1 MRNYE
6 RDLPQ
11 RDERHAL
18 RQHLGEFHCSLC
30 ADAVP
35 IEAASSKVKQLA
47 TQCRC
52 MCLPMC
58 RSSMSHMG
66 SSYYSTHLREVRL
79 GIFTIASEIILVPSA
94 LRPLP
99 AKLPSN
105 KVAQVR
111 QPRDH
116 T

>member
-1 MRNYE
+1 MKRGGSRDMAQWRTAGQIHDYE

-58 RSSMSHMG
+58 RSPMSRM
-66 SSYYSTHLREVRL
+66 SK
-79 GIFTIASEIILVPSA
+79 A
-94 LRPLP
+94 
-99 AKLPSN
+99 
-105 KVAQVR
+105 R
-111 QPRDH
+111 QR
-116 T
+116 